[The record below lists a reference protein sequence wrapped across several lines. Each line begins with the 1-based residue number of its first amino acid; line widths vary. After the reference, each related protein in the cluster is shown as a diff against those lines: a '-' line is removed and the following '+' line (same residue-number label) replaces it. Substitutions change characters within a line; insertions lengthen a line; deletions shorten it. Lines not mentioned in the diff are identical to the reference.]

1 MIYTLEGGFEQTGDT
16 DSFTKMTTRTELEI
30 YRLLDVSTS
39 KSRGVVDVIHIN
51 EDSVVMEHL
60 DIDLCYYTPTDIDLC
75 YYTPTD
81 IKHQMRFVKDYLQ
94 SIGIMYIDWKPD
106 NIGISRKDG
115 MLKLFDFD
123 ASGVID
129 LQSNTWTIRPRDDWY
144 SYKNAID
151 AGMRTPKEIDD
162 YVFDNAF

>member
-1 MIYTLEGGFEQTGDT
+1 MIYTLEGGFDETGDT
-16 DSFTKMTTRTELEI
+16 GSFTKMTTRTELEI

-39 KSRGVVDVIHIN
+39 KSCGVVDVIHIN
-51 EDSVVMEHL
+51 ENSVVMEHL
-60 DIDLCYYTPTDIDLC
+60 DIDLC

-129 LQSNTWTIRPRDDWY
+129 LQSNTWIIRPIDWY

>member
-1 MIYTLEGGFEQTGDT
+1 MIYTLEGGFEQTCDT
-16 DSFTKMTTRTELEI
+16 DSFTKMTTRPELDI
-30 YRLLDVSTS
+30 YKLLDASTS
-39 KSRGVVDVIHIN
+39 ESCGVVDVIHIN
-51 EDSVVMEHL
+51 ENSVVMEHL
-60 DIDLCYYTPTDIDLC
+60 DIDLCYYTL
-75 YYTPTD
+75 TD

-129 LQSNTWTIRPRDDWY
+129 LQSNTWTIRPLDWY
-144 SYKNAID
+144 SYINAID

>member
-16 DSFTKMTTRTELEI
+16 DSFTKMTTRTELDI

-39 KSRGVVDVIHIN
+39 KSCGVVDVIHIN

-60 DIDLCYYTPTDIDLC
+60 DIDLCYYTL
-75 YYTPTD
+75 TD

-129 LQSNTWTIRPRDDWY
+129 LQSNTWIIRPIDWY

-162 YVFDNAF
+162 YVFDKLV

>member
-16 DSFTKMTTRTELEI
+16 DSFTKMTTRTELDI

-39 KSRGVVDVIHIN
+39 KSCGVVDVIHIN
-51 EDSVVMEHL
+51 ENSVVMEHL
-60 DIDLCYYTPTDIDLC
+60 DIDLCYYTL
-75 YYTPTD
+75 TD

-129 LQSNTWTIRPRDDWY
+129 LQSNTWIIRPIDWY

-162 YVFDNAF
+162 YVFDKMV

>member
-16 DSFTKMTTRTELEI
+16 DSFTKMTTITELEI
-30 YRLLDVSTS
+30 YRRLDVS
-39 KSRGVVDVIHIN
+39 KSCGVVDVIHIN

-60 DIDLCYYTPTDIDLC
+60 DIDLCYYTL
-75 YYTPTD
+75 TD

-129 LQSNTWTIRPRDDWY
+129 LQSNTWIIRPLDWY

>member
-16 DSFTKMTTRTELEI
+16 DSFTKMTTITELEI

-39 KSRGVVDVIHIN
+39 KSCGVVDVIHIN
-51 EDSVVMEHL
+51 ENSVVMEHL
-60 DIDLCYYTPTDIDLC
+60 DSDLCYYTL
-75 YYTPTD
+75 TD

-129 LQSNTWTIRPRDDWY
+129 LQSNTWIIRPIDWY